1 MFFLLF
7 SVFSKINDIQTHTK
21 SKVSTSLEK
30 SSLFSL
36 LLFYVFPLDLK
47 DQLLKSSV
55 KKKLAKAHLYF

>member
-1 MFFLLF
+1 M
-7 SVFSKINDIQTHTK
+7 HTK
-21 SKVSTSLEK
+21 SKVSTSLKK

-47 DQLLKSSV
+47 DQLSKSSV